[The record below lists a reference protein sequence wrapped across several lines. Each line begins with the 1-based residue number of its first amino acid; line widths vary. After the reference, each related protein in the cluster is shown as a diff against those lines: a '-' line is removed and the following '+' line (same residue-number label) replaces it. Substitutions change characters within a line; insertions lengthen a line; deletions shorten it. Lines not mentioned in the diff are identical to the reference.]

1 MVVALRV
8 MILAAQ
14 NPLRKAELFVLFGV
28 TGVRF
33 RSLQEIE
40 V

>member
-1 MVVALRV
+1 MAEALQGL
-8 MILAAQ
+8 ILLPQ
-14 NPLRKAELFVLFGV
+14 KLLRKAELFVLFGV